1 MTDRLQKFI
10 ADSGKKVGDSV
21 HRKTVQHN
29 IGMYNDA
36 VVQGK
41 EQFAKLDLARARA
54 SGLRN
59 RVIENLDKYLIEF
72 ESNFIKRGGKVIWAV
87 DAEEANREIISLL
100 KSKGVSEVVKSKSM
114 ITEEIHLNTAL
125 NHEGITS
132 VETDL
137 GEFIQQTDGEPPYHI
152 VTPAM
157 HKSKEDVARLY
168 AEKLGAPDGM
178 SPAQIT
184 EWTRNHLRG
193 KFKRAGAG
201 ITGANFL
208 IAETGSVALTENE
221 GNAWMSFAAP
231 SIHIVV
237 AGIEKIIP
245 SLSDLDIFWPLL
257 STFGTGQKITV
268 YNSIVSGPGT
278 NANDSGPD
286 EMVLVLVDNGRTNI
300 LAQAEQRRALNCIR
314 CGACLNACPVYEA
327 VGGHSYDAVYS
338 GPIGSVIMQ
347 YMKPESGY
355 QFLSHATTSCGKC
368 TEVCPVNIDIHKLL
382 LYNRRENVISGP
394 ASKTENM
401 MWFFWKGAMMKRSNM
416 DKGGAKLKN
425 FMLRQF
431 FRKSWGEQREL
442 PAVAPK
448 SFNQLWRERK
458 GIK

>member
-1 MTDRLQKFI
+1 MSDRLQKFI
-10 ADSGKKVGDSV
+10 TDSAKKVADAA
-21 HRKTVQHN
+21 HRKTVQYN
-29 IGMYNDA
+29 IGMYNAA
-36 VVQGK
+36 VASGK
-41 EQFAKLDLARARA
+41 EQYAKLDLARSRA
-54 SGLRN
+54 AGLRS

-72 ESNFIKRGGKVIWAV
+72 ETNFIKRGGKIIWAV
-87 DAEEANREIISLL
+87 DAEEANREILSIL
-100 KSKGVSEVVKSKSM
+100 KNKGVKEVVKSKSM
-114 ITEEIHLNTAL
+114 ITEEIHLNAAL
-125 NHEGITS
+125 SKEGIS
-132 VETDL
+132 SIETDL

-168 AEKLGAPDGM
+168 AEKLGAPAGM
-178 SPAQIT
+178 SPAEIT
-184 EWTRNHLRG
+184 LWTRNHLRS
-193 KFKRAGAG
+193 KFLKAGAG

-208 IAETGSVALTENE
+208 IAETGSIALTENE
-221 GNAWMSFAAP
+221 GNGWMSVAAP
-231 SIHIVV
+231 SLHIVV

-257 STFGTGQKITV
+257 STYGTGQKMTV
-268 YNSIVSGPGT
+268 YNSIISGPRVNST
-278 NANDSGPD
+278 DAGPE
-286 EMVLVLVDNGRTNI
+286 EMILVLVDNGRTNV
-300 LAQAEQRRALNCIR
+300 LAQTEQRRALACIR

-327 VGGHSYDAVYS
+327 VGGHAYDSVYS

-347 YMKPESGY
+347 YMKPDAGY

-382 LYNRRENVISGP
+382 LYNRHDNVVNGP
-394 ASKTENM
+394 TSKTENM
-401 MWFFWKGAMMKRSNM
+401 MWFFWKGAMLKRSNM

-431 FRKSWGEQREL
+431 FRKSWGDQREL

-448 SFNQLWRERK
+448 SFNQMWRERK